1 MVSLFQDFKESRT
14 ERKAIPTPRHDNN
27 KSIPIIMNTSMCM
40 LWAMA
45 TSLMMLVHPAS
56 TSKVHY
62 LHWNH
67 ASPMFRIDNTEHIV
81 DVEEFDQVNIIC
93 PVSKPGIDPL
103 PEQHVIYSVSRDE
116 FDKCRITNPKPKIVA
131 ICNQP
136 YRLMYFTIT
145 FRSFTPT
152 PGGLEFHPGQDYYFI
167 STSNGHDLHR
177 RVGGGCATHNMRM
190 MFKMKPSPEPEVVL
204 APAEDDSN
212 VEETTE
218 VSPEFQS
225 HLNSITDGTT
235 EKVPRYYFKTVRMP
249 DAEPRDVFYYHP
261 KDVTKQMMRKK
272 SSTMAN
278 REKMPPHPAANEV
291 LKRKSFDFKS
301 SDNSE
306 DSSFQRHRLLGSWSP
321 FISVTTTSG
330 VAGLHE
336 TSTSI
341 LAAMTLLPT
350 LALLRLF

>member
-1 MVSLFQDFKESRT
+1 
-14 ERKAIPTPRHDNN
+14 
-27 KSIPIIMNTSMCM
+27 
-40 LWAMA
+40 
-45 TSLMMLVHPAS
+45 MMLAAPSSA
-56 TSKVHY
+56 SKVHY
-62 LHWNH
+62 LHWNQ

-93 PVSKPGIDPL
+93 PVSKPGIEPL

-116 FDKCRITNPKPKIVA
+116 FDNCRITNPKPKIVA

-145 FRSFTPT
+145 FRSFSPT

-190 MFKMKPSPEPEVVL
+190 MFKMKPSPKTEVVL
-204 APAEDDSN
+204 VSSPSEADNDETSSI
-212 VEETTE
+212 EETTE

-235 EKVPRYYFKTVRMP
+235 EKVPRYFFKTVRMP
-249 DAEPRDVFYYHP
+249 NAEPKDVFYYHP

-278 REKMPPHPAANEV
+278 REKLPPHPAANEV
-291 LKRKSFDFKS
+291 LKRKSFDFLS

-306 DSSFQRHRLLGSWSP
+306 DSNFQRHRLLGSWSP

-330 VAGLHE
+330 VTGLNAFSPG
-336 TSTSI
+336 TLAMI
-341 LAAMTLLPT
+341 LVPA
-350 LALLRLF
+350 LALLWF